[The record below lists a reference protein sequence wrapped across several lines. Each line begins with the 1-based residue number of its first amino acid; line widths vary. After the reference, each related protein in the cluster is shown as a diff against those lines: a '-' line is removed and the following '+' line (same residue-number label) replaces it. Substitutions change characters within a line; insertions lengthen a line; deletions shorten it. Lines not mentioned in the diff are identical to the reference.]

1 MALVKPMQKEIKT
14 MNSFFKVLGAISFLT
29 FSFLVFVSFNPGSAS
44 VILNGMLVGS
54 EFYQKTQNAML
65 FLMLYLIFTPLQF
78 LVLHLLLKE
87 NRQDL
92 LKKFLLYFLIFSVLL
107 SMVVYYF
114 AGVHPFSLPVVSA

>member
-1 MALVKPMQKEIKT
+1 

-54 EFYQKTQNAML
+54 EFYQKTWNAML

-78 LVLHLLLKE
+78 FVLHLLLKE
-87 NRQDL
+87 NRLDL
-92 LKKFLLYFLIFSVLL
+92 LKKFVLFFLIFSVLL
-107 SMVVYYF
+107 SLVAYYF
-114 AGVHPFSLPVVSA
+114 SGFFPFSLPMIST